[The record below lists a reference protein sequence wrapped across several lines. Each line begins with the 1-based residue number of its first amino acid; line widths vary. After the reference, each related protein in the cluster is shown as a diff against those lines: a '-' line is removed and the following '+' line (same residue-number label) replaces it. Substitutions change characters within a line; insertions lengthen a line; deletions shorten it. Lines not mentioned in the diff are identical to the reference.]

1 DEAVERDATPPL
13 DRLQELGGRL
23 LAPPLAHD
31 QVSLALVQPEDVA
44 GSADQAVLPE
54 SGDVL
59 AAEAFDVE
67 RLPGDEVAQPLD
79 RLRRADQPPRA
90 AAHDVLLPGR
100 GIDRARREAAAS
112 GAVLGE
118 HERAGIRRPRL
129 LDPGPHLGNDVAGA
143 LDHPATA
150 DPDILAAEPGPV

>member
-1 DEAVERDATPPL
+1 RFARGLDGFDEGFQASVVTGEQSRGRFAYLTNAERVDEAVERDATPPL

-23 LAPPLAHD
+23 LAPPLTHD

-100 GIDRARREAAAS
+100 GIDRARRQ
-112 GAVLGE
+112 
-118 HERAGIRRPRL
+118 
-129 LDPGPHLGNDVAGA
+129 
-143 LDHPATA
+143 
-150 DPDILAAEPGPV
+150 